1 MLRGV
6 LGCLSDEAGSFQR
19 QHHLVNRRRA
29 DAEIFLHVG
38 FGRGPA
44 VQPRIEVDKG
54 QILPLLGREGF
65 CRRTH
70 AGHPIQ
76 LFVRAS
82 NEGGTP

>member
-6 LGCLSDEAGSFQR
+6 LGCRLMRPCPFQR

-44 VQPRIEVDKG
+44 VQPRIEMDKG

-65 CRRTH
+65 CRRNSRRPSDSVVG
-70 AGHPIQ
+70 ACLEQ
-76 LFVRAS
+76 
-82 NEGGTP
+82 GGTQ